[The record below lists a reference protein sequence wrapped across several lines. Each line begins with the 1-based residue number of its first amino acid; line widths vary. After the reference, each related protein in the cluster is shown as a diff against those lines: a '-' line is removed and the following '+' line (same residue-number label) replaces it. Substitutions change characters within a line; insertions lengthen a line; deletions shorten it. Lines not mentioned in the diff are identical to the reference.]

1 MAGDSPRNDRGRSS
15 QATRSATIHVIR
27 ATDSTAHIEYWL
39 FTHTEFSEIPPAEAY
54 VIWFTTDWRV
64 RELRAPKQLHSIPP
78 LTSNQSMELTA
89 SSPASI
95 V

>member
-1 MAGDSPRNDRGRSS
+1 MTAAEVHRLLGRPPFTSYEP
-15 QATRSATIHVIR
+15 
-27 ATDSTAHIEYWL
+27 TDSTAHIEYWL